1 MVQLKTLHSFYKR
14 KRDDEQAVVEG
25 EDIFDCPPVLGLPGL
40 ELQGQGE
47 QEGTAG
53 GQLGLDSPREEENQ
67 QAEVE
72 PAEDAEVGAGRSEE
86 EEIETNEFVI
96 FRGIEFLERD
106 PALRPQIWQY
116 PNDQRDQ
123 VKRAYL
129 QLGPMQPLLK
139 KYKPSGPK
147 GHQRRFNYIWFSEF
161 PSWLEYSVIGVT
173 LLK

>member
-72 PAEDAEVGAGRSEE
+72 PAEDAEEVGAGRSEE

-96 FRGIEFLERD
+96 FRGIEFLEREI
-106 PALRPQIWQY
+106 LRCVHKFGNTQMIREIKSSEHTCIY
-116 PNDQRDQ
+116 NVISD
-123 VKRAYL
+123 VSYIS
-129 QLGPMQPLLK
+129 LGFFLK
-139 KYKPSGPK
+139 LAPPTFCFTVR
-147 GHQRRFNYIWFSEF
+147 HC
-161 PSWLEYSVIGVT
+161 
-173 LLK
+173 